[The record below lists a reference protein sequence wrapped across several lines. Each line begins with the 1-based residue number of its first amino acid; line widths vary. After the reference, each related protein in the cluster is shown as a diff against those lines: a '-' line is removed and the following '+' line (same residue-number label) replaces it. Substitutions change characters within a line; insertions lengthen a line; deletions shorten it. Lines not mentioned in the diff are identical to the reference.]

1 MKDTDVILAKP
12 SLDEWIVDLLR
23 VHGVQTLDELSTKI
37 LPERNWAQIFLAID
51 RLSREGKVFLR
62 VRERGEYVI
71 SLNTRT
77 MSRD

>member
-1 MKDTDVILAKP
+1 MKDIEVFLTKP
-12 SLDEWIVDLLR
+12 SLDEWIVDLLH

-51 RLSREGKVFLR
+51 RLSRAGKVFLR
-62 VRERGEYVI
+62 IRGRGEYVI

-77 MSRD
+77 MNRE